1 MNLLKQFKPVAL
13 LAGLIVAGSLSVHAQ
28 QNQSKFATVD
38 MKKIFDSYYK
48 TKQAEAQIK
57 DRASESDKVY
67 KGMIDDYK
75 TLNDEYKKLVDGS
88 NDQALSSEERDK
100 RKKSAENKLIEI
112 QTTEKSVK
120 QYEQQ
125 ARTTIGEMEKRM
137 REKIVGEIRD
147 VVNAKARAGGFTMVF
162 DLAAQT
168 VYQTPFIL
176 FTNGENDLTDTI
188 VKEMNATAPPET
200 AASAAPEAKEKPKA
214 AGSK

>member
-1 MNLLKQFKPVAL
+1 M
-13 LAGLIVAGSLSVHAQ
+13 LAFFGGFLSLATFSAHAQ
-28 QNQSKFATVD
+28 APARFATVD
-38 MKKIFDSYYK
+38 MKKVFDSYYK
-48 TKQAEAQIK
+48 TKQAEGQIK
-57 DRASESDKVY
+57 ERAAESDKVY

-75 TLNDEYKKLVDGS
+75 TLNDDYKKLIDAS
-88 NDQALSSEERDK
+88 NDQALSSDEREK

-147 VVNAKARAGGFTMVF
+147 VVNVKAKSAGFAMVF

-168 VYQTPFIL
+168 VYQTPVIL
-176 FTNGENDLTDTI
+176 YTNGDNDLTDPI
-188 VKEMNATAPPET
+188 IKEMNAAAPPE
-200 AASAAPEAKEKPKA
+200 ALSSASTEPKETKDTKDKPK
-214 AGSK
+214 SLK